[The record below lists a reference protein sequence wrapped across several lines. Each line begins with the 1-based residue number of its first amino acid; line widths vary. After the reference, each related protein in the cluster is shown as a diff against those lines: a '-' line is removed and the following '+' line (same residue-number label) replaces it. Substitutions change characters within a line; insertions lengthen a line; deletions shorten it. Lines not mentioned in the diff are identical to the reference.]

1 MIQVSRFCS
10 ISYTMFNEAGNY
22 FPVGSSRARLWPHSK
37 HLMSLIIPR
46 SIVTFFLRMSIRIR
60 HFTGRM
66 NEDF

>member
-1 MIQVSRFCS
+1 
-10 ISYTMFNEAGNY
+10 MFNKAGNY

-37 HLMSLIIPR
+37 HLMSLITPR